1 MHLKTEHQN
10 MRQKLIHVW
19 REIDESTIIT
29 GDVNTPVSE
38 MDRSRRQKFSEDIAK
53 LNSTINLLDIIDI
66 YRRLHL
72 RTADDIFFSS
82 SHRTFTKMD
91 YIMGHKTHL
100 NLLKRIDLKKHAL
113 KPPQWEA
120 HAPQWRVATDHHN

>member
-1 MHLKTEHQN
+1 
-10 MRQKLIHVW
+10 
-19 REIDESTIIT
+19 
-29 GDVNTPVSE
+29 

-113 KPPQWEA
+113 KPPQ
-120 HAPQWRVATDHHN
+120 